1 MKEVFSKRLKS
12 ARIRAGLSM
21 DQLVE
26 RMGNTVSKNAIS
38 KYEQGEMMAD
48 SKVMASLSKALD
60 VKFDYFF
67 RPFSIEIGQIDFRK
81 KSRLSKKDLE
91 SIKQKATDTIE
102 RYIELEQFLN
112 IQTDFVNPLRDKVI
126 DSQEKVELAAE
137 QLLYEWQL
145 SFNGLPNVIDM
156 LEDHEIKVIE
166 IDAHEDFDGLSGWA
180 DGKYPVVVVN
190 SNYPSDRK
198 RLTAL
203 HELGHLLL
211 QFDPKFT
218 PRDIERL
225 CFQFAGAMLI
235 PRNTFKKEIG
245 EVRSQFSIPEY
256 RLYKATYGIS
266 VQALMA
272 RAKLLDVISESI
284 YLRFRKWISHNR
296 KEEGLGIYTGTEE
309 ALRFKQL
316 IYRAAAE
323 EIISLS
329 KAANIMNQKL
339 AEFRKE
345 FLAL

>member
-1 MKEVFSKRLKS
+1 MKDIFSKRLKS

-48 SKVMASLSKALD
+48 SKVMASLAKALD

-81 KSRLSKKDLE
+81 KSRLSKKDLA
-91 SIKQKATDTIE
+91 SIRQQATDTIE

-112 IQTDFVNPLRDKVI
+112 IQTDFVNPLQDVVI
-126 DSQEKVELAAE
+126 KSSEEVELAAE
-137 QLLYEWQL
+137 QLLYEWHL

-166 IDAHEDFDGLSGWA
+166 IAAHEAFDGLSGWA
-180 DGKYPVVVVN
+180 DGRYPVVVVN
-190 SNYPSDRK
+190 NNYPADRK

-211 QFDPKFT
+211 SFDPKFT
-218 PRDIERL
+218 PRDIEHL
-225 CFQFAGAMLI
+225 CFQFAGAMLL
-235 PRNTFKKEIG
+235 PRTTFKKELG
-245 EVRSQFSIPEY
+245 EIRSQFSIPEY

-272 RAKLLDVISESI
+272 RAKLLEVISESS

-296 KEEGLGIYTGTEE
+296 KEEGLGTYSGTEE

-316 IYRAAAE
+316 TYRAAAE